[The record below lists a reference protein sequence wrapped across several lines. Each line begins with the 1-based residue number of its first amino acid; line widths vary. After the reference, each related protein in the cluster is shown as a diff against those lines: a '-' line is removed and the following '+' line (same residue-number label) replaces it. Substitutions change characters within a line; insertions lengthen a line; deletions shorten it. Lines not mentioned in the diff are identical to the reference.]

1 MEASPVPTN
10 AIGLPRPKTRWIRSV
25 VDGPLRLA
33 ERALG
38 LDRIEAMTKLV
49 ESGDRSVPGME
60 RVLQVTGIRPKL
72 AQGELERIPLT
83 GPVVLCAN
91 HPYGVADGAVLL
103 AVAMRR
109 RTDVKILIN
118 GLLRR
123 FDFIRDQCI
132 FVDPFGGPESTR
144 DNLAAL
150 REALEWVKAG
160 HMLLAFP
167 AGEVSAVHW
176 GEWQPQDPPWS
187 TIPAR
192 IALQSGARVVPAWF
206 EGSNRGLFHAAG
218 LVHPRLRTVL
228 LPSEFVARCGSEIEL
243 RIGRPIHA
251 DGARVDAESLTR
263 LVRGR
268 SELLRSRIRVERPER
283 VQDPIAPSMSTGDE
297 LAAELAALPSD
308 SKLIA
313 EGALELYLVRAA
325 AIPKLMHEIG
335 RSREIA
341 FRAVGEGSGKAIDI
355 DAFDSTYLQLVLWNR
370 ERRELVGGYR
380 AGVVSEVTRDR
391 GVDGL
396 YTSTLFE
403 YSPQLVDEL
412 RDAVE
417 LGRSFVCT
425 AYQRQPLPLS
435 MLWKGI
441 AIFMLTNGHRRLF
454 GPVSISN
461 DYTSMSKELIMEF
474 LEQHRMSAPFARLVT
489 PRHPPARRSV
499 ANWTERE
506 RAEALSDISHVER
519 LIDEIE
525 RGARAV
531 PVLLRQY
538 LRLNARLLAL
548 NVDPDFGDVIDA
560 LMLVDLKQVD
570 ERIIRHYG
578 GDEAVALVRSRF
590 GA

>member
-1 MEASPVPTN
+1 M
-10 AIGLPRPKTRWIRSV
+10 

-38 LDRIEAMTKLV
+38 LDRIETMTKLV
-49 ESGDRSVPGME
+49 EAGDQRVPGIE
-60 RVLQVTGIRPKL
+60 RALQVTGIRPRIS
-72 AQGELERIPLT
+72 EDEFERIPAT
-83 GPVVLCAN
+83 GPVVVCAN
-91 HPYGVADGAVLL
+91 HPYGGADGAVLL

-109 RTDVKILIN
+109 RGDVKILTN
-118 GLLRR
+118 GILTCFPFMRE
-123 FDFIRDQCI
+123 QCI
-132 FVDPFGGPESTR
+132 FVDPFGGPGAAR
-144 DNLAAL
+144 KNIAAL
-150 REALEWVKAG
+150 RQALDWVKAG

-228 LPSEFVARCGSEIEL
+228 LPSEFLARCGHEVEL
-243 RIGRPIHA
+243 RFGRAIPTDDAKI
-251 DGARVDAESLTR
+251 DAESLTR

-268 SELLRSRIRVERPER
+268 SELLRSRSRVERPQQLQE
-283 VQDPIAPSMSTGDE
+283 PIAPSISTGDE

-308 SKLIA
+308 ARLLA

-341 FRAVGEGSGKAIDI
+341 FRAVGEGSGKSIDI
-355 DAFDSTYLQLVLWNR
+355 DGFDSTYIQLVLWNR
-370 ERRELVGGYR
+370 EKRELVGGYR

-403 YSPQLVDEL
+403 YSPQLVNEL
-412 RDAVE
+412 HDAVE

-435 MLWKGI
+435 MLWRGI
-441 AIFMLTNGHRRLF
+441 AVFMLANGHRRLF

-474 LEQHRMSAPFARLVT
+474 LEQHRMAAPFARLVT
-489 PRHPPARRSV
+489 PRHPPERKTV
-499 ANWTERE
+499 ASWTDRE

-578 GDEAVALVRSRF
+578 GDEAVALVRARF
-590 GA
+590 GG